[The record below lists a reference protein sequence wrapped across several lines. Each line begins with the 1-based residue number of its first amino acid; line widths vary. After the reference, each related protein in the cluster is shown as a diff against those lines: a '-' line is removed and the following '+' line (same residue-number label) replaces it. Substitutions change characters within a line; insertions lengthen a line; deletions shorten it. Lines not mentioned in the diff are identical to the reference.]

1 MADLNRV
8 ALTGN
13 LTADPQ
19 LRGENQNVL
28 SVRLAVTGRRKDGDE
43 WVNTSHFFD
52 VTVFGNRAKALGGIL
67 QKGSRIAVD
76 GRLEWREW
84 EQDDVKRQAV
94 QVIAEDVVL
103 LGDPKGRAV
112 AADAPE
118 QEPASSPRKR

>member
-1 MADLNRV
+1 MTTKDEATSTAGRSCLPFPTLSTFAEGGKGGRLRATPTKLGRTPNNSPGRSPAYLKGSSEMADLNRV

-52 VTVFGNRAKALGGIL
+52 VTVFGNRAKALG
-67 QKGSRIAVD
+67 
-76 GRLEWREW
+76 
-84 EQDDVKRQAV
+84 
-94 QVIAEDVVL
+94 
-103 LGDPKGRAV
+103 
-112 AADAPE
+112 
-118 QEPASSPRKR
+118 